1 MDLQDTVHEG
11 IFLKS
16 KVLDFAEDIRNLSK
30 EYIGNFFKH
39 EEMHLGGKIPN
50 EIMYS
55 SNYVDLV
62 IDADISSGISS
73 IYRAL
78 EKYELDEE
86 EQIKLVL
93 GILNKCASRGVPKF
107 FAAGITIMY
116 MEICKGVGISELV
129 ECNEF

>member
-1 MDLQDTVHEG
+1 MDLQGAVYEG
-11 IFLKS
+11 NFLKN
-16 KVLDFAEDIRNLSK
+16 KVLDFAEDIRSLSK
-30 EYIGNFFKH
+30 EYIDNFFKH

-50 EIMYS
+50 EIMHS
-55 SNYVDLV
+55 SNYIDLV
-62 IDADISSGISS
+62 IDADITSGVSA
-73 IYRAL
+73 IYKAL

-116 MEICKGVGISELV
+116 MEICKGVEVPELV